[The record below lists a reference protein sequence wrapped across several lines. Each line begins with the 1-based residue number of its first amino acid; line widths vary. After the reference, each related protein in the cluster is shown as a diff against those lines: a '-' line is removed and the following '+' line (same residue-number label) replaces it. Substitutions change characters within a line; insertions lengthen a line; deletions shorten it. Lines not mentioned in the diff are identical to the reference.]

1 MKLTTGMRCSTPFHS
16 CTSRAPRK
24 LVASRPV
31 TKTMTRVKMAPSPG
45 TWTPIQLSVCSATGS
60 SSSDW
65 SSVSKMNFS
74 TQIVMIKGIQM
85 SSPVMKYFFTA
96 PETKRPGSRRA
107 GWLVRV
113 YSVSGASRLLRLGF
127 RLGFRFCFRFGFR
140 FGLGFGLG
148 RLLFRGFLEV
158 RGVPAGA
165 FQLEAGR
172 AEQLLK
178 RRFAAGRALGEGRLG
193 GLLQELFLVATL
205 LAAVFVDRHGQN
217 PWMAIISLILGG
229 KARDQGA
236 VTRPFPRSCRTLR
249 ESWRKRPAP
258 ARAAASR
265 AGSAPVHRSAGI
277 RPRP

>member
-1 MKLTTGMRCSTPFHS
+1 MKLTTGMRCSTLFHS

-31 TKTMTRVKMAPSPG
+31 TKTTTRVKMAPSPG
-45 TWTPIQLSVCSATGS
+45 MWTPSQLSVCSATGS

-65 SSVSKMNFS
+65 SSTSKMNFS
-74 TQIVMIKGIQM
+74 TQIVMISGIQI
-85 SSPVMKYFFTA
+85 SSPVMKYFLTA

-107 GWLVRV
+107 GWLVAV
-113 YSVSGASRLLRLGF
+113 YSVGGAIRLLRLGF
-127 RLGFRFCFRFGFR
+127 RFGLGFGLCFGLGFGLC

-148 RLLFRGFLEV
+148 RLLLRGFLEV
-158 RGVPAGA
+158 RGVPARA

-172 AEQLLK
+172 TEQLLK

-217 PWMAIISLILGG
+217 P
-229 KARDQGA
+229 
-236 VTRPFPRSCRTLR
+236 
-249 ESWRKRPAP
+249 
-258 ARAAASR
+258 
-265 AGSAPVHRSAGI
+265 
-277 RPRP
+277 

>member
-1 MKLTTGMRCSTPFHS
+1 
-16 CTSRAPRK
+16 
-24 LVASRPV
+24 
-31 TKTMTRVKMAPSPG
+31 MAPSPG

-107 GWLVRV
+107 GWLVAV
-113 YSVSGASRLLRLGF
+113 YSVSGASRLLRFGLG
-127 RLGFRFCFRFGFR
+127 LDLR
-140 FGLGFGLG
+140 FGLLFG
-148 RLLFRGFLEV
+148 RFLEV

-178 RRFAAGRALGEGRLG
+178 RRFAAG
-193 GLLQELFLVATL
+193 
-205 LAAVFVDRHGQN
+205 
-217 PWMAIISLILGG
+217 
-229 KARDQGA
+229 
-236 VTRPFPRSCRTLR
+236 
-249 ESWRKRPAP
+249 
-258 ARAAASR
+258 
-265 AGSAPVHRSAGI
+265 
-277 RPRP
+277 

>member
-107 GWLVRV
+107 GWLVAV
-113 YSVSGASRLLRLGF
+113 YSVSGASRLLR
-127 RLGFRFCFRFGFR
+127 FGLR
-140 FGLGFGLG
+140 FGLGLDLRFGLLFG
-148 RLLFRGFLEV
+148 RFLEV

-178 RRFAAGRALGEGRLG
+178 RRFAVGRALGEGRLG

-217 PWMAIISLILGG
+217 PWMASISLILGG

>member
-16 CTSRAPRK
+16 CTSRAPKK

-96 PETKRPGSRRA
+96 GETKRPGSRRA
-107 GWLVRV
+107 GWLVAV

-127 RLGFRFCFRFGFR
+127 RFGFR
-140 FGLGFGLG
+140 LGLGFGLRFG
-148 RLLFRGFLEV
+148 LGLDLRFGLLFGRFLEV

-178 RRFAAGRALGEGRLG
+178 RRFAAGRALGERRLG

-217 PWMAIISLILGG
+217 PWKAIISLILGE
-229 KARDQGA
+229 KTENQ
-236 VTRPFPRSCRTLR
+236 VVPSIMPNS
-249 ESWRKRPAP
+249 
-258 ARAAASR
+258 AANVA
-265 AGSAPVHRSAGI
+265 
-277 RPRP
+277 

>member
-1 MKLTTGMRCSTPFHS
+1 MELTTGMRRSTAFHS

-74 TQIVMIKGIQM
+74 TQIVMISGIQI
-85 SSPVMKYFFTA
+85 SSPVMKYFLTA

-107 GWLVRV
+107 GWLVAV
-113 YSVSGASRLLRLGF
+113 YSVGGASRLLRLGF
-127 RLGFRFCFRFGFR
+127 RFGLGFGLC

-148 RLLFRGFLEV
+148 RLLLRGFLEV
-158 RGVPAGA
+158 RGVPARA

-172 AEQLLK
+172 TEQLLK

-205 LAAVFVDRHGQN
+205 LAAVFVDRHGQI
-217 PWMAIISLILGG
+217 PVAAIISLILGG

-249 ESWRKRPAP
+249 ERRRKRPAP
-258 ARAAASR
+258 ARAAAGR

>member
-16 CTSRAPRK
+16 CTSRAPKK

-31 TKTMTRVKMAPSPG
+31 TKTMIRVKMAPSPG

-74 TQIVMIKGIQM
+74 TQIVMISGIQM

-113 YSVSGASRLLRLGF
+113 YSVSGAGRLLRL
-127 RLGFRFCFRFGFR
+127 GFR

-148 RLLFRGFLEV
+148 FDLRFGLLFGRFLEV

-178 RRFAAGRALGEGRLG
+178 RRFAAGRALGECRLG

-205 LAAVFVDRHGQN
+205 LAAVFIDRHGQI
-217 PWMAIISLILGG
+217 PVAAIISLILGG
-229 KARDQGA
+229 KEIGRA
-236 VTRPFPRSCRTLR
+236 SCRER
-249 ESWRKRPAP
+249 GE
-258 ARAAASR
+258 
-265 AGSAPVHRSAGI
+265 GG
-277 RPRP
+277 